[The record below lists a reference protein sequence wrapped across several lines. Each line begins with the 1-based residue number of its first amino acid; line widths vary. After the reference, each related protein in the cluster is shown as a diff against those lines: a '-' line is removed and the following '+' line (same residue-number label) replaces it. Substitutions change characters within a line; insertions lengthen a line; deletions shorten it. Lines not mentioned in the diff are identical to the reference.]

1 MAAKVTSS
9 NEPLS
14 VKEPPIEILIVED
27 NEADVFLTA
36 TALRDARIANNVSVV
51 PDGESA
57 LAFLKREGKYSDATR
72 PDLVFLDLSLPRVN
86 GHQVLAEMKADPQL
100 RPIPVVIV
108 SGSRAEA
115 DIARAYD
122 EQIAAYVVKPASH
135 DEYFLAIRTLK
146 EFWFH
151 NVTFPSKKAQTR
163 A

>member
-9 NEPLS
+9 SEPLF

-57 LAFLKREGKYSDATR
+57 LAFLKREGRYGNATR

-100 RPIPVVIV
+100 RPIPVVII
-108 SGSRAEA
+108 SGSSAEA
-115 DIARAYD
+115 DI
-122 EQIAAYVVKPASH
+122 
-135 DEYFLAIRTLK
+135 
-146 EFWFH
+146 
-151 NVTFPSKKAQTR
+151 
-163 A
+163 

>member
-1 MAAKVTSS
+1 
-9 NEPLS
+9 
-14 VKEPPIEILIVED
+14 
-27 NEADVFLTA
+27 
-36 TALRDARIANNVSVV
+36 
-51 PDGESA
+51 
-57 LAFLKREGKYSDATR
+57 
-72 PDLVFLDLSLPRVN
+72 VN